1 MSFVAARTLKRENIT
16 SNKIILLHRR
26 RDSVSSGWAPEDL
39 SSEDIDDGEAYHR
52 ALYPSGDVGAPSS
65 WHRESVGPLIDLAL
79 PHITHGSV
87 VVDYGTGTG
96 ASAIELLKKLDD
108 EEIRVDMILVD
119 PLVSWFS
126 KAWDLLGDR
135 DDVHFELSILTDA
148 DGNASFR
155 DLREILGGRKA
166 DVIISSSTLHL
177 VPARAMGGLAEQF
190 AESLAEGGVLVWDSG
205 DLESGFRPGDS
216 ALLHDPYRRVREILR
231 TDDQR
236 ESLLAMMSDEDRN
249 KSEKRLDR
257 IFPLPFSIEV
267 ITDALGVAGFS
278 SEISEKVVR
287 FSNDDAERFV
297 LVPRLAEIAA
307 PLLKGLERED
317 AIKRALKVSLE
328 ELANQ
333 GKADGLAYRSHW
345 IYGCHRRG
353 FD

>member
-1 MSFVAARTLKRENIT
+1 
-16 SNKIILLHRR
+16 
-26 RDSVSSGWAPEDL
+26 VSSGWTPEDL
-39 SSEDIDDGEAYHR
+39 SSEEIGDGEAYHR
-52 ALYPSGDVGAPSS
+52 ALYPSGDLGAPSS
-65 WHRESVGPLIDLAL
+65 WHRDSVGPLIDLAL
-79 PHITHGSV
+79 PHITNGSV

-148 DGNASFR
+148 DGNTSFR

-190 AESLAEGGVLVWDSG
+190 AESLTKGGALVWDSG

-231 TDDQR
+231 TDAQR

-257 IFPLPFSIEV
+257 IFPLPFSVEV
-267 ITDALGVAGFS
+267 ITDALGDAGFS
-278 SEISEKVVR
+278 SEVSEKVVR
-287 FSNDDAERFV
+287 FSNDDAERFL

-307 PLLKGLERED
+307 PLLKGIEREG
-317 AIKRALKVSLE
+317 ALKRALKVSLE
-328 ELANQ
+328 GLENQ

-345 IYGCHRRG
+345 IYGYHRRV

>member
-1 MSFVAARTLKRENIT
+1 MSFVAARTLKPENIT
-16 SNKIILLHRR
+16 SNKIMLLHRR
-26 RDSVSSGWAPEDL
+26 GESVSSGWAPEDL

-79 PHITHGSV
+79 PHIAHGSV

-108 EEIRVDMILVD
+108 EGIRVDMILVD

-126 KAWDLLGDR
+126 KARDLLGDR
-135 DDVHFELSILTDA
+135 DDVHFELSIRTDA
-148 DGNASFR
+148 DGIASFR

-177 VPARAMGGLAEQF
+177 VPARAMAGLAEQF
-190 AESLAEGGVLVWDSG
+190 VESLTKGGVLVWDSG
-205 DLESGFRPGDS
+205 DLESDFRPGDS

-231 TDDQR
+231 TDAQR
-236 ESLLAMMSDEDRN
+236 KILLEMMSGEDRN

-257 IFPLPFSIEV
+257 IFPLPFSVEV
-267 ITDALGVAGFS
+267 ITDALGGAGFS
-278 SEISEKVVR
+278 SEVSEKVVR

-353 FD
+353 LD

>member
-1 MSFVAARTLKRENIT
+1 M
-16 SNKIILLHRR
+16 
-26 RDSVSSGWAPEDL
+26 SSGWTPEDL
-39 SSEDIDDGEAYHR
+39 SSEDIGDGEAYHR
-52 ALYPSGDVGAPSS
+52 ALYPSGDLGAPSS
-65 WHRESVGPLIDLAL
+65 WHRDSVGPLIDLAL

-148 DGNASFR
+148 DGNTSFR

-190 AESLAEGGVLVWDSG
+190 AESLTEGGALVWDSG

-231 TDDQR
+231 TDAQR

-257 IFPLPFSIEV
+257 IFPLPFSVEV
-267 ITDALGVAGFS
+267 ITDALGDAGFS
-278 SEISEKVVR
+278 SEVSEKVVR

-307 PLLKGLERED
+307 PLLKGIEREG
-317 AIKRALKVSLE
+317 AIKRALKVSLG

-345 IYGCHRRG
+345 IYGYHRRG
-353 FD
+353 FG

>member
-1 MSFVAARTLKRENIT
+1 MSFVAARTRKRENIT
-16 SNKIILLHRR
+16 SNKIILLHQS

-39 SSEDIDDGEAYHR
+39 SSEDIEDGEAYHR

-108 EEIRVDMILVD
+108 EEMRVEMILVD

-177 VPARAMGGLAEQF
+177 VPARAMTGLAEQF
-190 AESLAEGGVLVWDSG
+190 AESLADGGVLVWDSG

-231 TDDQR
+231 TDGQR

-333 GKADGLAYRSHW
+333 GKADDLAYRSHW
-345 IYGCHRRG
+345 IYGCHRRD
-353 FD
+353 FS

>member
-1 MSFVAARTLKRENIT
+1 M
-16 SNKIILLHRR
+16 
-26 RDSVSSGWAPEDL
+26 SSGWTPEDL
-39 SSEDIDDGEAYHR
+39 SSEDIGDGEAYHR
-52 ALYPSGDVGAPSS
+52 ALYPSGDLGAPSS
-65 WHRESVGPLIDLAL
+65 WHRDSVGPLIELAL
-79 PHITHGSV
+79 PHITNGSV

-108 EEIRVDMILVD
+108 EEIRVDLILVD

-148 DGNASFR
+148 DGNTSFR

-190 AESLAEGGVLVWDSG
+190 AESLTKGGALVWDSG

-231 TDDQR
+231 TDAQR

-257 IFPLPFSIEV
+257 IFPLPFSVEV
-267 ITDALGVAGFS
+267 ITDALGGAGFS

-307 PLLKGLERED
+307 PLLKGIERED
-317 AIKRALKVSLE
+317 AIKSALKVSLE
-328 ELANQ
+328 ELEDQ
-333 GKADGLAYRSHW
+333 GKADSLAYRSHW
-345 IYGCHRRG
+345 IYGYHRRV

>member
-1 MSFVAARTLKRENIT
+1 MSFVAARTLKTENIA
-16 SNKIILLHRR
+16 SNKIILLHHR
-26 RDSVSSGWAPEDL
+26 RDSVSSGWFPEDL
-39 SSEDIDDGEAYHR
+39 SSEEIDDGEAYHR

-87 VVDYGTGTG
+87 IVDYGTGTG

-190 AESLAEGGVLVWDSG
+190 AESLTEGGVLVWDSG

-231 TDDQR
+231 TDAQR

-267 ITDALGVAGFS
+267 ITDALGGAGFS
-278 SEISEKVVR
+278 TEISEKVVR

-317 AIKRALKVSLE
+317 AIKGALKVSLE

-345 IYGCHRRG
+345 IYGYHRRS

>member
-16 SNKIILLHRR
+16 SNKIMLLHQF

-52 ALYPSGDVGAPSS
+52 ALYRSGDVRAPSG
-65 WHRESVGPLIDLAL
+65 WHRESVGPLIDLSL
-79 PHITHGSV
+79 SHITHGSV

-190 AESLAEGGVLVWDSG
+190 AESLTEGGVLVWNSG
-205 DLESGFRPGDS
+205 DLESGFRPGDC

-231 TDDQR
+231 TDAQR

-257 IFPLPFSIEV
+257 IFPLPFSVEV
-267 ITDALGVAGFS
+267 ITDALGGAGFS

-307 PLLKGLERED
+307 PLLKGIERED
-317 AIKRALKVSLE
+317 AIKSALKVSLE
-328 ELANQ
+328 ELEDQ
-333 GKADGLAYRSHW
+333 GKADSLAYRSHW
-345 IYGCHRRG
+345 IYGYHRRV

>member
-1 MSFVAARTLKRENIT
+1 MAT
-16 SNKIILLHRR
+16 
-26 RDSVSSGWAPEDL
+26 GWEPDRISDNEIA
-39 SSEDIDDGEAYHR
+39 DGRAYHR
-52 ALYPSGDVGAPSS
+52 ALYPSGEIETPSS
-65 WHRESVGPLIDLAL
+65 WHGESVEPLIDMAL

-87 VVDYGTGTG
+87 IVDYGAGTG

-108 EEIRVDMILVD
+108 DGTRVEMILVD

-126 KAWDLLGDR
+126 KARDLLGYR
-135 DDVHFELSILTDA
+135 DDVHFELSIRSDA

-177 VPARAMGGLAEQF
+177 VPARAMTDLAEQF
-190 AESLAEGGVLVWDSG
+190 AGSLVEGGVLVWDSG

-231 TDDQR
+231 TDAQR

-257 IFPLPFSIEV
+257 IFPLPFSVEV
-267 ITDALGVAGFS
+267 ITDALGGAGFS
-278 SEISEKVVR
+278 TEISEKVVR
-287 FSNDDAERFV
+287 FSNEDAERFV

-307 PLLKGLERED
+307 PLLKGRERDD
-317 AIKRALKVSLE
+317 AIKRALKVSLG

-345 IYGCHRRG
+345 IYGCHRRSL
-353 FD
+353 D

>member
-1 MSFVAARTLKRENIT
+1 M
-16 SNKIILLHRR
+16 
-26 RDSVSSGWAPEDL
+26 SSGWTPEDL
-39 SSEDIDDGEAYHR
+39 SSEEIGDGEAYHR
-52 ALYPSGDVGAPSS
+52 ALYPSGDLGAPSS
-65 WHRESVGPLIDLAL
+65 WHRDSVGPLIDLAL
-79 PHITHGSV
+79 PHITNGSV

-148 DGNASFR
+148 DGNTSFR

-190 AESLAEGGVLVWDSG
+190 AESLTKGGALVWDSG

-231 TDDQR
+231 TDAQR

-257 IFPLPFSIEV
+257 IFPLPFSVEV
-267 ITDALGVAGFS
+267 ITDALGDAGFS
-278 SEISEKVVR
+278 SEVSEKVVR
-287 FSNDDAERFV
+287 FSNDDAERFL

-307 PLLKGLERED
+307 PLLKGIEREG
-317 AIKRALKVSLE
+317 ALKRALKVSLE
-328 ELANQ
+328 GLENQ

-345 IYGCHRRG
+345 IYGYHRRV